1 MFESPDKL
9 ALGLITGV
17 AFGFLLHK
25 GGVANYQTILG
36 QLLLRNWTVAKVM
49 ATAIAV
55 GAVGVY
61 ALVDRGAATLDIWPF
76 QIGGVVVGALLF
88 GVGLA
93 VFGYCPGTSVTASGQ
108 GSRDA
113 MVGVAGMAVGA
124 GVFVATY
131 PFLEPLINGF
141 GNTGKVTFVELLGVS
156 PWVVIVS
163 LVVMVAVALWL
174 VERHDTGGRRPPSAR
189 RGGTPPRAR
198 GVGFDG
204 SSHSV
209 RPVSS

>member
-17 AFGFLLHK
+17 AFGFLLQK
-25 GGVANYQTILG
+25 GGVADYQTILG
-36 QLLLRNWTVAKVM
+36 QLLLRNWTVVKVM
-49 ATAIAV
+49 GTAIAV

-61 ALVDRGAATLDIWPF
+61 GLVGSGAATLDIWPF
-76 QIGGVVVGALLF
+76 QIGGVIVGALLF

-124 GVFVATY
+124 GVFVAAY
-131 PFLEPLINGF
+131 PSLEPVINGF
-141 GNTGKVTFVELLGVS
+141 GDVGKITLVELLGVS
-156 PWVVIVS
+156 PWTVILA
-163 LVVMVAVALWL
+163 LVVMVTVALWF
-174 VERHDTGGRRPPSAR
+174 VERHEGSGTRPPPAR
-189 RGGTPPRAR
+189 GETAPKPRAAAPATE
-198 GVGFDG
+198 
-204 SSHSV
+204 
-209 RPVSS
+209 RPALKPL